1 MDVSTVSAL
10 NRVEV
15 HAHPGFS
22 LAVAMCCQQSGASVV
37 TNFSGQIIVGLGFS
51 GLQALILQI
60 PGWVC
65 SCGMLLT
72 TGILG
77 TYTSFFRT
85 RKLVRMKDYKRDAA
99 TLTLQM
105 ILVASCTLAIAS
117 LAVLKVYPPGSNV
130 NKGMQ
135 LFFISLLNGHTGACK
150 SPKRGR
156 STSLTCQTPASSCF
170 PVRTSPVRPRRQ
182 PSWR

>member
-1 MDVSTVSAL
+1 MSTVSAL

-15 HAHPGFS
+15 HAYPGFS

-77 TYTSFFRT
+77 TYTIFFRT
-85 RKLVRMKDYKRDAA
+85 RKLVRTIVDSKRDAV
-99 TLTLQM
+99 TLTVQL
-105 ILVASCTLAIAS
+105 ILVASCTLAIVS

-150 SPKRGR
+150 SPK
-156 STSLTCQTPASSCF
+156 
-170 PVRTSPVRPRRQ
+170 
-182 PSWR
+182 